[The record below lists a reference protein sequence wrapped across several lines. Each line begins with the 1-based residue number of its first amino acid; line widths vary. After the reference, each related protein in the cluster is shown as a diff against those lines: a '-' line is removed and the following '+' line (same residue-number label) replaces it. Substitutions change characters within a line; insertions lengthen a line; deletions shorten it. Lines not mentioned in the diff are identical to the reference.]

1 MFGSSKN
8 TDDTKKTTSPTISST
23 GALNALVKG
32 TVVEGSVRC
41 DSDLR
46 VDGTIK
52 GKLTCQA
59 KVIIGPT
66 GFVEGEI
73 RCQNAVIEGRF
84 KGVLFVS
91 ELLNVRETA
100 EVDGEIST
108 NKLLVQSGAKFNVA
122 CKMETGG
129 TANGAAKNFDS
140 KTQQDAATTTANKVA
155 GGKAEIG
162 N

>member
-8 TDDTKKTTSPTISST
+8 NDDSKNTPSVLSTS
-23 GALNALVKG
+23 LNALAKG
-32 TVVEGSVRC
+32 TKVEGTVRC

-46 VDGTIK
+46 IDGIIK
-52 GKLTCQA
+52 GKLICKA

-66 GFVEGEI
+66 GAVEGEI
-73 RCQNAVIEGRF
+73 ECQNAVVEGRF
-84 KGVLFVS
+84 NGILRVA

-108 NKLLVQSGAKFNVA
+108 NKLLVQSGARFNVS
-122 CKMETGG
+122 CKMEIG
-129 TANGAAKNFDS
+129 TNANGAV
-140 KTQQDAATTTANKVA
+140 KTQEVKTSNEASKIA
-155 GGKAEIG
+155 GGKTEVR

>member
-1 MFGSSKN
+1 MFGS
-8 TDDTKKTTSPTISST
+8 TKSSEDIKAPAT
-23 GALNALVKG
+23 AGGALNALVKG
-32 TVVEGSVRC
+32 TVVEGTVRC

-52 GKLTCQA
+52 GKLTCKS

-66 GFVEGEI
+66 GVVEGEI
-73 RCQNAVIEGRF
+73 DCQNAVIEGRF
-84 KGVLFVS
+84 KGKLSVS

-108 NKLLVQSGAKFNVA
+108 NKLLVQSGARFNVS
-122 CKMETGG
+122 CKMEVGRSNG
-129 TANGAAKNFDS
+129 TAKQFDS
-140 KTQQDAATTTANKVA
+140 KAPNDAATTAQQVA
-155 GGKAEIG
+155 AGKAEVR

>member
-1 MFGSSKN
+1 MFGNTKN
-8 TDDTKKTTSPTISST
+8 SEEIKTPSVA

-32 TVVEGSVRC
+32 TLVEGTVRC

-52 GKLTCQA
+52 GKLTCKS

-66 GFVEGEI
+66 GVVEGEI
-73 RCQNAVIEGRF
+73 ECQNAVIEGRF
-84 KGVLFVS
+84 KGVLTVR

-100 EVDGEIST
+100 EMDGEIVT
-108 NKLLVQSGAKFNVA
+108 NKLLVQSGARFNVS
-122 CKMETGG
+122 CKMEVGKT
-129 TANGAAKNFDS
+129 NGAAKDFDP
-140 KTQQDAATTTANKVA
+140 KAPNDAANTAKQVI
-155 GGKAEIG
+155 GGKAEVR

>member
-1 MFGSSKN
+1 MFGNAKN
-8 TDDTKKTTSPTISST
+8 TEEPKKTASTSTT

-32 TVVEGSVRC
+32 TVVEGSIRC
-41 DSDLR
+41 ESDLR

-52 GKLTCQA
+52 GKLHCQS

-66 GFVEGEI
+66 GAVEGEI
-73 RCQNAVIEGRF
+73 HCQNAVIEGRF
-84 KGVLFVS
+84 NGLLQVS

-108 NKLLVQSGAKFNVA
+108 NKLIVQSGAKFNVA
-122 CKMETGG
+122 CKMEVG
-129 TANGAAKNFDS
+129 TANGSAKNFDAKSANDAS
-140 KTQQDAATTTANKVA
+140 KTIA
-155 GGKAEIG
+155 GGKAEVR

>member
-1 MFGSSKN
+1 MFGN
-8 TDDTKKTTSPTISST
+8 TKETGDPKKTSTVTSTP
-23 GALNALVKG
+23 GAINALVKG
-32 TVVEGSVRC
+32 TVIEGTVRC

-52 GKLTCQA
+52 GKLSCQS

-66 GFVEGEI
+66 GTVEGEI

-84 KGVLFVS
+84 KGSLYVT

-108 NKLLVQSGAKFNVA
+108 NKLIVQSGAKFNVA
-122 CKMETGG
+122 CKMEVGASNNG
-129 TANGAAKNFDS
+129 TVKHFDLKTASDATASAAKPV
-140 KTQQDAATTTANKVA
+140 AA
-155 GGKAEIG
+155 GAEAVR

>member
-1 MFGSSKN
+1 MFGNTKS
-8 TDDTKKTTSPTISST
+8 TDDTKKTSTPSSPT

-32 TVVEGSVRC
+32 TVIEGNVRC

-52 GKLTCQA
+52 GKLNCQA

-66 GFVEGEI
+66 GAVEGEI

-84 KGVLFVS
+84 KGNLHVT

-100 EVDGEIST
+100 EVDGEIVT
-108 NKLLVQSGAKFNVA
+108 NKLLVQSGARFNVS
-122 CKMETGG
+122 CKMDIGGSNG
-129 TANGAAKNFDS
+129 TAKIQDLKSSNDASNAAK
-140 KTQQDAATTTANKVA
+140 AVA
-155 GGKAEIG
+155 DGKAEVR

>member
-1 MFGSSKN
+1 MFGSTKNSEESKAPA
-8 TDDTKKTTSPTISST
+8 TVG

-32 TVVEGSVRC
+32 TVVEGTVRC

-52 GKLTCQA
+52 GKLTCKS

-66 GFVEGEI
+66 GVVEGEI
-73 RCQNAVIEGRF
+73 DCQNAVIEGRF
-84 KGVLFVS
+84 KGKLNVS

-108 NKLLVQSGAKFNVA
+108 NKLLVQSGARFNVS
-122 CKMETGG
+122 CKMEVGRT
-129 TANGAAKNFDS
+129 NGAAKDFDT
-140 KTQQDAATTTANKVA
+140 KAPNDAATTAKQVA
-155 GGKAEIG
+155 GGKAEVR

>member
-1 MFGSSKN
+1 MFGNTKSSEES
-8 TDDTKKTTSPTISST
+8 KTPSVA

-32 TVVEGSVRC
+32 TLVEGTVRC

-52 GKLTCQA
+52 GKLICKS

-66 GFVEGEI
+66 GVVEGEI
-73 RCQNAVIEGRF
+73 ECQNAVIEGRF
-84 KGVLFVS
+84 KGILTVS

-100 EVDGEIST
+100 EVDGEIAT
-108 NKLLVQSGAKFNVA
+108 NKLLVQSGARFNVS
-122 CKMETGG
+122 CKMEVGKT
-129 TANGAAKNFDS
+129 NGQAKNFDP
-140 KTQQDAATTTANKVA
+140 KAPNDAATAAKQVA
-155 GGKAEIG
+155 GGKAEVR